1 MQAQSF
7 LSAASQVLENSS
19 PSDIGLFGEVDMSY
33 DEMYQSFY
41 SVSEPCLFPQMVA
54 ESCGYSSTK
63 ECPQEEYWAMADEL
77 ALELAVC
84 PCDINP
90 DDFEPS
96 AWDMSCDKETLYI
109 YLVNYKGEGEG
120 YFKYEEVKSRIKGK
134 YIGKYNY
141 EAV

>member
-1 MQAQSF
+1 MNALLNS
-7 LSAASQVLENSS
+7 LSSELNSRMNETR
-19 PSDIGLFGEVDMSY
+19 GTFGGVEMEY

-63 ECPQEEYWAMADEL
+63 ECPQEEYWPMADEL
-77 ALELAVC
+77 ALEFAEC
-84 PCDINP
+84 PANVHP

-96 AWDMSCDKETLYI
+96 AWDMSSDKETLYI

-120 YFKYEEVKSRIKGK
+120 YFKYEEVKSKIKGK

-141 EAV
+141 A